1 MCVAWLCR
9 RSWKRMRGRPVPCY
23 GLEPF
28 VREAVRLYAF
38 TGSGDAAMA
47 DDDSELPVSEIYRGI
62 EIYAQQSPERI
73 AQAKAQ
79 VDRVIRM
86 KSPRALAAFACDETN
101 SPEARLLAKHK
112 ALASREE
119 RQRGSF
125 DVDHLQAS
133 TIGIERTTSQLGR
146 LMGHR
151 QAEWWPREW
160 LQPIEKGGK

>member
-1 MCVAWLCR
+1 MTEV
-9 RSWKRMRGRPVPCY
+9 
-23 GLEPF
+23 
-28 VREAVRLYAF
+28 
-38 TGSGDAAMA
+38 TN
-47 DDDSELPVSEIYRGI
+47 ELPVHETYRNCEIYGL
-62 EIYAQQSPERI
+62 QPPERI
-73 AQAKAQ
+73 IEARHQID
-79 VDRVIRM
+79 VVYRM
-86 KSPRALAAFACDETN
+86 RDPRALAAFACEETN

-125 DVDHLQAS
+125 DVDYLQAS